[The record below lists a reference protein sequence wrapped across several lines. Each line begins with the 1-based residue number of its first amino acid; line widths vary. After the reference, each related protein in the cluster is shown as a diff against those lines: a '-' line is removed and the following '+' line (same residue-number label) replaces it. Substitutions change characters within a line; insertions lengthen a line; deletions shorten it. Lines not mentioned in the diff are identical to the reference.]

1 MLFAAIYWVGLV
13 ILWTTSLPV
22 AIEGGA
28 ALGGYVTA
36 IIVIAFGT
44 GGIKSNIAPLIADQY
59 TRKIMAVKTLPTG
72 ERVILD
78 PAITFQRIYMMF
90 YACINIGC
98 LSLLATPFMEK
109 YEGFWTAYLMCFLMF
124 CVGVIVLIICRGRYI
139 DRPPQGSIIT
149 DSFKAIGIMIANRSL
164 DAPKP
169 SWRTERGKTKPVPWN
184 DHFIEELK
192 RALRAC
198 KVFCCELSRGGASAE
213 VADKFSVYPIF
224 WVCYGQ
230 FSSNFVSQAGQMKG
244 HGMPNVS
251 QPRV

>member
-1 MLFAAIYWVGLV
+1 M
-13 ILWTTSLPV
+13 ILWTTALP
-22 AIEGGA
+22 ASIEGGA

-59 TRKIMAVKTLPTG
+59 TRKIMAVKTLPSG
-72 ERVILD
+72 ERVIMD

-109 YEGFWTAYLMCFLMF
+109 YKGFWTAYLMCFLMF
-124 CVGVIVLIICRGRYI
+124 CVGVIVLILCRGRYI

-169 SWRTERGKTKPVPWN
+169 SWRAERGNTKPVPWN

-198 KVFCCELSRGGASAE
+198 KVFCCELLKTGG
-213 VADKFSVYPIF
+213 VI
-224 WVCYGQ
+224 
-230 FSSNFVSQAGQMKG
+230 AGC
-244 HGMPNVS
+244 
-251 QPRV
+251 